1 MLVKARG
8 ETSCRIRFLPNNS
21 ALLSSNFPTFI
32 FWCFSGVQ
40 NVPNTTIYG
49 IYRSTFGYSAMIN
62 LNKKREQCNRSITGE
77 LAAY

>member
-40 NVPNTTIYG
+40 NRSKIQQFMEFIDPLLGTVP
-49 IYRSTFGYSAMIN
+49 
-62 LNKKREQCNRSITGE
+62 
-77 LAAY
+77 